1 VIRAT
6 LDSNIYISGLVFIG
20 KPRRLLDMAAE
31 GEFEAAISDS
41 IIAEVQRVLELKFG
55 WSETRAVE
63 AIATMAE
70 FTKHVAPTE
79 SIDAVPSDPDDN
91 RILECAVAADSE
103 VIVTGDLDLL
113 RLGSF
118 RGIAIESATDFL
130 ARFEVGPA
138 R

>member
-1 VIRAT
+1 MIRAT
-6 LDSNIYISGLVFIG
+6 LDSNIYISGLAFSG

-31 GEFEAAISDS
+31 GEFETAISDP
-41 IIAEVQRVLELKFG
+41 IIAEVQRVLQQKCG
-55 WSETRAVE
+55 WIETRAVE
-63 AIATMAE
+63 AIAAMAE

-79 SIDAVPSDPDDN
+79 RTDAVPSDPDDN
-91 RILECAVAADSE
+91 RILECAVAAGSE

-118 RGIAIESATDFL
+118 RGIAIETAADFL
-130 ARFEVGPA
+130 ARFEVGPT